1 MLLLMAGAASAQVPS
16 PTTEGPITGPGAPFV
31 QVTSFDLAQVGYV
44 QEEYFISGT
53 ARAFTNTGPLGVDGK
68 WSVVPATSAQYKT
81 RIVVHRP
88 TNRRAFNGTVVVE
101 WLNVSGG
108 VDAGPDWTLAHT
120 ELIRKGYAWVGVSA
134 QIVGVEGGPALVG
147 VASLPLKSVDP
158 ARYGTLHHPG
168 DSFSYDIFSQAGQ
181 ALRQPSGPDPLADL
195 PVKRVIAAGESQSA
209 FRLVT
214 YIDGIHLTAHVF
226 DGYFVHSRGSIGG
239 SLSEA
244 PQPVISVPGTA
255 LIRDDIDVPVLT
267 LETES
272 DLTFLNYFIARQD
285 DDKNFRLW
293 EVAGT
298 SHADSYI
305 TVTGPTDLGRSPDV
319 VGLVAPTSP
328 VPGVIDCGVPI
339 NSGPH
344 HFVVKAA
351 IAALDKWVRRGKA
364 PRPAP
369 RLDVMAGPPPTI
381 ARDANGVALG
391 GIRTPQVDV
400 PIAAFSGTQ
409 PGSILCMLFGET
421 RAFDAATLAS
431 LYPSHRAFVDAYG
444 KAVQRAVRASWI
456 LPPDA
461 KLMRRWAAASD
472 IGGSTGRSPHKFTPP
487 QPPRSTPRIRWQNDD
502 SHPILPPSRRRGR
515 LAYTIRLGK
524 TGTNTAAVNAN
535 LVATRLMRSGRQF
548 LTGSGPPGRPARP
561 HRH

>member
-1 MLLLMAGAASAQVPS
+1 VNGCFAGMRSRLRFFPSLSLVLVAAGAAIAQVPS
-16 PTTEGPITGPGAPFV
+16 PTIEGPITGPGAPFV

-44 QEEYFISGT
+44 QEEYFLSGT

-68 WSVVPATSAQYKT
+68 WSVVPATSAAYKT

-108 VDAGPDWTLAHT
+108 VEAGPDWTLAHT

-134 QIVGVEGGPALVG
+134 QVVGVEGGPALVG
-147 VASLPLKSVDP
+147 VVSLPLKSVNP

-168 DSFSYDIFSQAGQ
+168 DSFSYDIFSQVGQ
-181 ALRQPSGPDPLADL
+181 AIREPSGPDPLADL

-214 YIDGIHLTAHVF
+214 YIDAIHPSAHVF
-226 DGYFVHSRGSIGG
+226 DGYFVHSRGSFGAG
-239 SLSEA
+239 LSEA
-244 PQPVISVPGTA
+244 PQPTISVPGTA
-255 LIRDDIDVPVLT
+255 AIRDDIDVPVLT

-272 DLTFLNYFIARQD
+272 DLTFLNYFAARQD
-285 DDKNFRLW
+285 DGKNFRLW

-298 SHADSYI
+298 AHADSYI
-305 TVTGPTDLGRSPDV
+305 TVSGPTDLGHSPAV

-328 VPGVIDCGVPI
+328 LPGVIDCGVPI

-431 LYPSHRAFVDAYG
+431 LYPSHRAFVSAYG
-444 KAVQRAVRASWI
+444 KAVSRADRAGWI

-461 KLMRRWAAASD
+461 RLMRRWAAASD
-472 IGGSTGRSPHKFTPP
+472 IGG
-487 QPPRSTPRIRWQNDD
+487 
-502 SHPILPPSRRRGR
+502 
-515 LAYTIRLGK
+515 
-524 TGTNTAAVNAN
+524 
-535 LVATRLMRSGRQF
+535 
-548 LTGSGPPGRPARP
+548 
-561 HRH
+561 

>member
-1 MLLLMAGAASAQVPS
+1 MPPRPRLLLCLSAFVLVTGAARAQVPS
-16 PTTEGPITGPGAPFV
+16 PTIEGPITGPGAPFV
-31 QVTSFDLAQVGYV
+31 QTTSFDLGEVGYV
-44 QEEYFISGT
+44 QEEYFLSGT

-68 WSVVPATSAQYKT
+68 WSVVPATSAPYKT
-81 RIVVHRP
+81 RIVVYRP
-88 TNRRAFNGTVVVE
+88 TNRRAFNGTVLVE

-181 ALRQPSGPDPLADL
+181 AIRQPSGTDPLADL
-195 PVKRVIAAGESQSA
+195 AVKRVIAAGESQSA
-209 FRLVT
+209 FRLVN
-214 YIDGIHLTAHVF
+214 YIDAIHLTAHVF
-226 DGYFVHSRGSIGG
+226 DGYFVHSRGSFGG

-244 PQPVISVPGTA
+244 PQPVISTPGTA
-255 LIRDDIDVPVLT
+255 AIRDDIDVPVLT

-272 DLTFLNYFIARQD
+272 DLTFLNYFNARQD
-285 DDKNFRLW
+285 DGKNFRLW

-328 VPGVIDCGVPI
+328 LPGVIDCGVPI

-344 HFVVKAA
+344 HFVVKAG

-364 PRPAP
+364 PRSAP

-431 LYPSHRAFVDAYG
+431 LYPSHRAFLDAYR
-444 KAVQRAVRASWI
+444 KAVQRAVRAGWI

-472 IGGSTGRSPHKFTPP
+472 IGG
-487 QPPRSTPRIRWQNDD
+487 
-502 SHPILPPSRRRGR
+502 
-515 LAYTIRLGK
+515 
-524 TGTNTAAVNAN
+524 
-535 LVATRLMRSGRQF
+535 
-548 LTGSGPPGRPARP
+548 
-561 HRH
+561 

>member
-1 MLLLMAGAASAQVPS
+1 MPSRFRFLSCLSLLLLMAGEAVAQVPS
-16 PTTEGPITGPGAPFV
+16 PTIEGPIMGPGAPFV
-31 QVTSFDLAQVGYV
+31 QTTSFDLGEVGYV
-44 QEEYFISGT
+44 QEEYFLSGT

-68 WSVVPATSAQYKT
+68 WSVVPATSAPYKT

-108 VDAGPDWTLAHT
+108 VEAGPDWTLAHT

-147 VASLPLKSVDP
+147 VVSLPLKSANP

-168 DSFSYDIFSQAGQ
+168 DSFSYDIFSQVGEAI
-181 ALRQPSGPDPLADL
+181 REPSGPDPLADL

-214 YIDGIHLTAHVF
+214 YIDAIHPSAHVF
-226 DGYFVHSRGSIGG
+226 DGYFVHSRGSFGAA
-239 SLSEA
+239 LSEA
-244 PQPVISVPGTA
+244 PQPTIPVPGTA
-255 LIRDDIDVPVLT
+255 AIRDDIDVPVLT

-272 DLTFLNYFIARQD
+272 DLTFLNYFSARQD
-285 DDKNFRLW
+285 DGKNFRLW

-298 SHADSYI
+298 AHADSYI

-319 VGLVAPTSP
+319 VGLVAPMSP
-328 VPGVIDCGVPI
+328 LPGVIDCGVPI

-351 IAALDKWVRRGKA
+351 IAALDTWVRRGKA

-369 RLDVMAGPPPTI
+369 RLDVMAGPAPTI

-421 RAFDAATLAS
+421 KAFDAATLAS
-431 LYPSHRAFVDAYG
+431 LYPSHRAFVSAYK
-444 KAVQRAVRASWI
+444 KAVSRAVRAGWI

-461 KLMRRWAAASD
+461 KLMRRWAAGSG
-472 IGGSTGRSPHKFTPP
+472 IGG
-487 QPPRSTPRIRWQNDD
+487 
-502 SHPILPPSRRRGR
+502 
-515 LAYTIRLGK
+515 
-524 TGTNTAAVNAN
+524 
-535 LVATRLMRSGRQF
+535 
-548 LTGSGPPGRPARP
+548 
-561 HRH
+561 

>member
-1 MLLLMAGAASAQVPS
+1 M
-16 PTTEGPITGPGAPFV
+16 GPGAPFV
-31 QVTSFDLAQVGYV
+31 QATSFDLAEVGYV
-44 QEEYFISGT
+44 QEEYFVSGT
-53 ARAFTNTGPLGVDGK
+53 ARAFTNTGPLGADGK
-68 WSVVPATSAQYKT
+68 WSVAPATSAPYKT

-108 VDAGPDWTLAHT
+108 VDAAPDWIIAHT

-134 QIVGVEGGPALVG
+134 QFVGVEGGGGLVP
-147 VASLPLKSVDP
+147 VVSLPLKTVNP

-168 DSFSYDIFSQAGQ
+168 DSFSYDILSQIGQ
-181 ALRQPSGPDPLADL
+181 TIRQPAGPDPLRDL

-214 YIDGIHLTAHVF
+214 YINAIHQSAHVF
-226 DGYFVHSRGSIGG
+226 DGYFVHSRGSIGAA
-239 SLSEA
+239 LSEA
-244 PQPVISVPGTA
+244 PQPAIPVPGTA
-255 LIRDDIDVPVLT
+255 PIRDDIDVPVLT

-272 DLTFLNYFIARQD
+272 DMTFLGYFAARQD
-285 DDKNFRLW
+285 DSTFFRLW

-298 SHADSYI
+298 AHADSY
-305 TVTGPTDLGRSPDV
+305 TVVYGATDLGRSPDV
-319 VGLVAPTSP
+319 VALAAPTSP
-328 VPGVIDCGVPI
+328 LPGVIDCAAPI

-351 IAALDKWVRRGKA
+351 IAALDKWVRGGKA

-369 RLDVMAGPPPTI
+369 RLDIMAGPPPTI
-381 ARDANGVALG
+381 AHDANGVALG

-431 LYPSHRAFVDAYG
+431 LYPTHGAFVSAYR
-444 KAVQRAVRASWI
+444 KAVSRAVRAGWI

-461 KLMRRWAAASD
+461 RLMRQWAAGSD
-472 IGGSTGRSPHKFTPP
+472 IGG
-487 QPPRSTPRIRWQNDD
+487 
-502 SHPILPPSRRRGR
+502 
-515 LAYTIRLGK
+515 
-524 TGTNTAAVNAN
+524 
-535 LVATRLMRSGRQF
+535 
-548 LTGSGPPGRPARP
+548 
-561 HRH
+561 